1 MKQTS
6 IKLKEVLV
14 KNINPHQDLI
24 EFNSV
29 ISINNTNKD
38 LPVKIKIGLP
48 QEMNLE
54 FLKKVR
60 ESQEKPINT
69 FYSTPSDF
77 IQIIRI
83 EEHDAIEKKLLL
95 FFKTIW
101 QDVHHMKSH
110 KSLSPPAEKLEE
122 IRNMR
127 IRL

>member
-14 KNINPHQDLI
+14 RNINPHKDLI

-29 ISINNTNKD
+29 ISINNTNHD
-38 LPVKIKIGLP
+38 LLVKIGIGLP
-48 QEMNLE
+48 QEMNLA
-54 FLKKVR
+54 FLKKIR
-60 ESQEKPINT
+60 ESQEKPVTT

-77 IQIIRI
+77 IQIISI
-83 EEHDAIEKKLLL
+83 EEHDIVEKKLL
-95 FFKTIW
+95 FFFRTIW
-101 QDVHHMKSH
+101 QEIHHMKSH
-110 KSLSPPAEKLEE
+110 RSLSPPAEKLEE